1 MAPSYHGNQTAPPP
15 PFLGKYCMLWSL
27 IKVKHLAAAFSGKTL
42 SSISIFWTMD
52 KTADLWIFFFA
63 NHAYLLIRHLKPRC
77 FSQDLTSS
85 SHSAGSWE
93 IITVGSISGMLHSTF
108 CHIYVFSVEVMVFL
122 KPACFWFMISKILHT
137 FDFCG
142 ILFSPKIFLHFYIFG
157 LSKKTCQNKEWFGK
171 NIKRKK
177 LLERNSSKFF
187 LASIGH

>member
-93 IITVGSISGMLHSTF
+93 IITVGSISGMLHLTF
-108 CHIYVFSVEVMVFL
+108 CHIYVFSEEVMVFL
-122 KPACFWFMISKILHT
+122 KPACFDLWSRKFSILLTFVAFCFHRKYSYISTFSASPKKHVKTKNDLEKILKGRS
-137 FDFCG
+137 FWNV
-142 ILFSPKIFLHFYIFG
+142 IPASFS
-157 LSKKTCQNKEWFGK
+157 
-171 NIKRKK
+171 
-177 LLERNSSKFF
+177 
-187 LASIGH
+187 